1 MGSGCHR
8 GRQGQGRVERAV
20 SSHAGS
26 ELELWHAQVVF
37 PTVQNDAGLEGA
49 HQGLGN

>member
-1 MGSGCHR
+1 MGRGCHR
-8 GRQGQGRVERAV
+8 GRQGQGWVGRAV

-26 ELELWHAQVVF
+26 ELELWHTQVVF

-49 HQGLGN
+49 HQVCG